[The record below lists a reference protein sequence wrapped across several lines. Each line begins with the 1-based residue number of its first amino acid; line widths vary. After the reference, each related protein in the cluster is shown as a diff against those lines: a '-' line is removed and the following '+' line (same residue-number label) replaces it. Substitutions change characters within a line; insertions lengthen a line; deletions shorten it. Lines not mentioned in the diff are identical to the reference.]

1 MSSLPNDEDAAPE
14 TLLARDLDVRL
25 SAPGAIDARCFEE
38 FIATQR
44 RLGLTHGERALGRH
58 LRPIVIGEARYR
70 AISRAAEL
78 VLSALGTVAAR
89 APADERLADALGLS
103 AAERALAEIDPGY
116 PQALAVGRLDMLLDG
131 DEFHVLE
138 LNADSPAG
146 ITDQAMIHRALA
158 NLPHMRALAE
168 GGGVGSVTHRVT
180 AHVPAPQNKLV
191 GALADVFAAWSGGRR
206 LGTIAIVDWLGVDTT
221 GELQAVAELLNDAG
235 YEAVC
240 VDPDQLSYAR
250 GRLRAEVADVVRD
263 GRRTR
268 VGSMEIDLVY
278 RRVITSEL
286 VSRRGMDHPLIRAY
300 RARDVCVAN
309 SFRTKALNKKAAFA
323 VLTDP
328 HHGDLFSDEQRR
340 AIAAHVPWT
349 RRVGPALADD
359 LIARREQLV
368 LKPNDEYGGKGVLLG
383 WTTPPD
389 VWAAA
394 VAQAA
399 ATDADAMVAQERS
412 RTSTVRLPTFTDQVV
427 YEDVYF
433 DVCPFLFAGQAEGAM
448 VRVSAT
454 PVCNVSAGAGIA
466 AVVVASSVAGP
477 RANAAADGAPSPG
490 ADGV

>member
-1 MSSLPNDEDAAPE
+1 MSSLTEPVAPE
-14 TLLARDLDVRL
+14 TLLTRELDARL
-25 SAPGAIDARCFEE
+25 SAPGVIDARCFEE

-70 AISRAAEL
+70 AIARAAEL
-78 VLSALGTVAAR
+78 ILSALGTVAAR
-89 APADERLADALGLS
+89 APADAGLADTLGLTP
-103 AAERALAEIDPGY
+103 AERALGEIDPGY

-131 DEFHVLE
+131 DDFHALE

-146 ITDQAMIHRALA
+146 ITDQVMIHRALG
-158 NLPHMRALAE
+158 NLPHMRALA
-168 GGGVGSVTHRVT
+168 GGGALTRGVR

-191 GALADVFAAWSGGRR
+191 GALADIFAAWSGGCC

-250 GRLRAEVADVVRD
+250 GRLRAEVAGAVRG
-263 GRRTR
+263 GRRAR
-268 VGSMEIDLVY
+268 VGTMEIDLVY

-368 LKPNDEYGGKGVLLG
+368 LKPNDEYGGKGVMLG

-389 VWAAA
+389 AWAAA
-394 VAQAA
+394 VAAA
-399 ATDADAMVAQERS
+399 AASDADAMVAQERS
-412 RTSTVRLPTFTDQVV
+412 HTSTVRLPTFTDQVV

-433 DVCPFLFAGQAEGAM
+433 DLCPFLFAGKAEGAM

-466 AVVVASSVAGP
+466 AVVIAGP
-477 RANAAADGAPSPG
+477 NAAAGAE
-490 ADGV
+490 AEGV

>member
-1 MSSLPNDEDAAPE
+1 MSPETLGPE
-14 TLLARDLDVRL
+14 TLLANELDARL

-38 FIATQR
+38 FMATQR

-58 LRPIVIGEARYR
+58 LRPIIIGETRYR
-70 AISRAAEL
+70 AIARTAEL
-78 VLSALGTVAAR
+78 ILSALATVAAR
-89 APADERLADALGLS
+89 ASADATLADALGLT

-131 DEFHVLE
+131 DDFHVLE

-158 NLPHMRALAE
+158 DLPHMRALAE
-168 GGGVGSVTHRVT
+168 GGQAGSVTGRMT
-180 AHVPAPQNKLV
+180 AYVPAPQDKLV
-191 GALADVFAAWSGGRR
+191 GALADIFAAWSGGRP
-206 LGTIAIVDWLGVDTT
+206 LNTIAIVDWLGVDTT
-221 GELQAVAELLNDAG
+221 GELQAVAALLNDAG

-250 GRLRAEVADVVRD
+250 GRLRAEVADIVGG

-268 VGSMEIDLVY
+268 VSRIEIDLVY

-286 VSRRGMDHPLIRAY
+286 LGRRGMDHPLIRAY

-309 SFRTKALNKKAAFA
+309 SFRTKALNKKAALA

-328 HHGDLFSDEQRR
+328 RYCDLFSDEQRR

-349 RRVGPALADD
+349 RRVRPALADD

-383 WTTPPD
+383 WNTPPD

-394 VAQAA
+394 VAAA
-399 ATDADAMVAQERS
+399 AGNDAPAVVVQERGRS
-412 RTSTVRLPTFTDQVV
+412 STVRLPTFTDQVV
-427 YEDVYF
+427 FEDVYF
-433 DVCPFLFAGQAEGAM
+433 DLCPFLFAGVAEGAM

-466 AVVVASSVAGP
+466 AVVVAGSVA
-477 RANAAADGAPSPG
+477 RANVAAGAAPG
-490 ADGV
+490 AEVDGV

>member
-1 MSSLPNDEDAAPE
+1 MSSPEGVAPETLAPE
-14 TLLARDLDVRL
+14 TLLARELDARL
-25 SAPGAIDARCFEE
+25 SAPGAIDARCFEA

-58 LRPIVIGEARYR
+58 LRPIVIGEARYH
-70 AISRAAEL
+70 AIARCAEL
-78 VLSALGTVAAR
+78 ILSALGTVATR
-89 APADERLADALGLS
+89 AAVDATLAEALGLTG
-103 AAERALAEIDPGY
+103 AERALAEIDPGY

-158 NLPHMRALAE
+158 SLPHMRALAH
-168 GGGVGSVTHRVT
+168 GGLAAGAVT

-191 GALADVFAAWSGGRR
+191 GALSDIFATWSGGRH

-221 GELQAVAELLNDAG
+221 GELQAVAQLLNDAG

-240 VDPDQLSYAR
+240 VDPDQLNYSR
-250 GRLRAEVADVVRD
+250 GRLRAEVAGPVRY
-263 GRRTR
+263 GRPSR
-268 VGSMEIDLVY
+268 VGTMEIDLVY

-286 VSRRGMDHPLIRAY
+286 VSRRGLDHPLIRAY
-300 RARDVCVAN
+300 RARAVCVAN

-328 HHGDLFSDEQRR
+328 RHGELFSDEQRR
-340 AIAAHVPWT
+340 AIEAHVPWT

-389 VWAAA
+389 AWAAA

-399 ATDADAMVAQERS
+399 AADADAMVAQERS

-466 AVVVASSVAGP
+466 AVVVAGSVAG
-477 RANAAADGAPSPG
+477 AEAHD
-490 ADGV
+490 V

>member
-1 MSSLPNDEDAAPE
+1 MPSVTSGEGAEVDAKTLEAE
-14 TLLARDLDVRL
+14 TLLARELDARL
-25 SAPGAIDARCFEE
+25 SAPGAMDARCFEE
-38 FIATQR
+38 FLAAQR

-70 AISRAAEL
+70 AIARAAEL
-78 VLSALGTVAAR
+78 ILSALETVAAR
-89 APADERLADALGLS
+89 ASVDRALADELELS

-116 PQALAVGRLDMLLDG
+116 PQALAVGRLDMLVDG
-131 DEFHVLE
+131 DDFHVLE

-158 NLPHMRALAE
+158 TLPHMRALA
-168 GGGVGSVTHRVT
+168 GDGPVARQVAAR
-180 AHVPAPQNKLV
+180 VPAPESQLV
-191 GALADVFAAWSGGRR
+191 AALLAIYADWSGGRR
-206 LGTIAIVDWLGVDTT
+206 LRSIAVVDWLGVDTT
-221 GELQAVAELLNDAG
+221 GEIQAVAELLNQAG
-235 YEAVC
+235 YDAVC

-268 VGSMEIDLVY
+268 VGTMEIDLVY

-286 VSRRGMDHPLIRAY
+286 VGRRGLDHPLIRAY
-300 RARDVCVAN
+300 RSGDVCVAN

-328 HHGDLFSDEQRR
+328 RYGELFSDEQRR

-349 RRVGPALADD
+349 RRVRPALAED

-368 LKPNDEYGGKGVLLG
+368 LKPNDEYGGKGVMLG

-389 VWAAA
+389 AWAAA
-394 VAQAA
+394 VGAASASDAQA
-399 ATDADAMVAQERS
+399 MIAQERS
-412 RTSTVRLPTFTDQVV
+412 CNSTVRLPTFSDGVV

-433 DVCPFLFAGQAEGAM
+433 DLCPFLFAGKAEGAM
-448 VRVSAT
+448 VRVSET

-466 AVVVASSVAGP
+466 AVVIAG
-477 RANAAADGAPSPG
+477 AAKPDPG
-490 ADGV
+490 AGGAEVERV

>member
-1 MSSLPNDEDAAPE
+1 MNPETLAPE
-14 TLLARDLDVRL
+14 TMLARELDARL

-38 FIATQR
+38 FMATQR

-58 LRPIVIGEARYR
+58 LRPIVIGEARYH
-70 AISRAAEL
+70 AIARSAEL
-78 VLSALGTVAAR
+78 ILSALGTVAAH
-89 APADERLADALGLS
+89 ATADAGLADALGLT
-103 AAERALAEIDPGY
+103 AAERALAAIDPGY

-158 NLPHMRALAE
+158 SLPHMRALADGGAPAE
-168 GGGVGSVTHRVT
+168 GGDVGSLTRGIT

-191 GALADVFAAWSGGRR
+191 GALADAFAAWSGGRR
-206 LGTIAIVDWLGVDTT
+206 LSTIAIVDWLGVDTT

-235 YEAVC
+235 YDAVC
-240 VDPDQLSYAR
+240 VDPDQLSHAR
-250 GRLRAEVADVVRD
+250 GRLRAEVAGGGGD
-263 GRRTR
+263 GRRPR
-268 VGSMEIDLVY
+268 VGTMEIDLVY

-286 VSRRGMDHPLIRAY
+286 VGRRGMDHPLIRAY

-349 RRVGPALADD
+349 RRVAPALADE

-389 VWAAA
+389 AWAAA
-394 VAQAA
+394 VAAA
-399 ATDADAMVAQERS
+399 AASDAVAMVVQERS
-412 RTSTVRLPTFTDQVV
+412 RTSTVRLPTFTDRVV

-433 DVCPFLFAGQAEGAM
+433 DLCPFLFAGLAEGAM

-466 AVVVASSVAGP
+466 AVVVAGAVAGAEAE
-477 RANAAADGAPSPG
+477 R
-490 ADGV
+490 V

>member
-1 MSSLPNDEDAAPE
+1 M
-14 TLLARDLDVRL
+14 
-25 SAPGAIDARCFEE
+25 
-38 FIATQR
+38 
-44 RLGLTHGERALGRH
+44 
-58 LRPIVIGEARYR
+58 
-70 AISRAAEL
+70 
-78 VLSALGTVAAR
+78 
-89 APADERLADALGLS
+89 
-103 AAERALAEIDPGY
+103 
-116 PQALAVGRLDMLLDG
+116 
-131 DEFHVLE
+131 
-138 LNADSPAG
+138 
-146 ITDQAMIHRALA
+146 
-158 NLPHMRALAE
+158 
-168 GGGVGSVTHRVT
+168 T

-268 VGSMEIDLVY
+268 VGTMEIDLVY

-328 HHGDLFSDEQRR
+328 RHGDLFSDEQRR

-349 RRVGPALADD
+349 RRVEPALADD

-389 VWAAA
+389 AWAAA
-394 VAQAA
+394 VAAA
-399 ATDADAMVAQERS
+399 AARDADAMVVQERS

-433 DVCPFLFAGQAEGAM
+433 DLCPFLFAGKAEGAM

-466 AVVVASSVAGP
+466 AVVVAGSVAGG
-477 RANAAADGAPSPG
+477 NAAADAAPS
-490 ADGV
+490 AEAEGV